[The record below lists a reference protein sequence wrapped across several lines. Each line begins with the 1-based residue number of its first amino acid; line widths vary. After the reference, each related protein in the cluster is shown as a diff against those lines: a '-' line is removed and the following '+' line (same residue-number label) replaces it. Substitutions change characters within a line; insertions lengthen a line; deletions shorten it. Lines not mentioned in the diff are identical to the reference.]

1 MKAKDGVAGMEQKP
15 ETLKVAEVAAKLRV
29 DPRTVYRMIERRELP
44 AIRIGRL
51 IRVPTEAVNKLMY
64 GEIDEMKPL

>member
-1 MKAKDGVAGMEQKP
+1 MKSKDGVAGMEQKP

-29 DPRTVYRMIERRELP
+29 DPRTVYRMIDRGELP
-44 AIRIGRL
+44 AIRVGRL
-51 IRVPTEAVNKLMY
+51 IRIPTGAVNKLMY

>member
-29 DPRTVYRMIERRELP
+29 DPRTVYRMIDRRELP

-51 IRVPTEAVNKLMY
+51 IRIPTEAVNKLMY
-64 GEIDEMKPL
+64 GKIDEMKPL